1 MSDAAAQASG
11 GGFFRRLAKGLEKT
25 RDRLLG
31 GTAALFKG
39 KPALDAKLLEE
50 LEIQL
55 IGADLG
61 VDTTAEIL
69 SGLEQTLKQRG
80 GAQTDVLCAL
90 HESMVSVLGPA
101 EQPLAL
107 PGNKPFVILVV
118 GVNGVG
124 KTTTIGKLAHLL
136 QQEGHSVLL
145 AAGDT
150 FRAAAIEQVQHW
162 GTRVGAPVVSQQPGA
177 DAAAVLYNAL
187 QSAVA
192 RGTDVVI
199 ADTAGRLHNKD
210 NLMEELKKILRV
222 IHKFDEGI
230 IVETLLVIDAGTG
243 MNAIVQ
249 AQRFRQ
255 LVQVTGVVLTK
266 LDGTAKGGVAFALS
280 QQLALPIRYIGVG
293 EGIDDLQPFNA
304 DLFVR
309 ALLDIHT

>member
-1 MSDAAAQASG
+1 M
-11 GGFFRRLAKGLEKT
+11 FRRLANGLEKT
-25 RDRLLG
+25 RARLLG
-31 GTAALFKG
+31 GTAALLKG
-39 KPALDAKLLEE
+39 KPVLDAKLLEE

-55 IGADLG
+55 IGADIG
-61 VDTTAEIL
+61 VDTTTHIL
-69 SGLEQTLKQRG
+69 SGLEQTLKRRG
-80 GAQTDVLCAL
+80 GAQPDVLSAL

-101 EQPLAL
+101 GQPLAL

-124 KTTTIGKLAHLL
+124 KTTTTGKLAHLL
-136 QQEGHSVLL
+136 QQEGRSVLL

-162 GTRVGAPVVSQQPGA
+162 GKRVGAPVVSQQPGA

-243 MNAIVQ
+243 MNAVVQ

-266 LDGTAKGGVAFALS
+266 LDGTARGGMAFALS

-309 ALLDIHT
+309 ALLDLRT